1 MDSTIYLYGDVG
13 YEVTAGKVAAFLDAA
28 DGDIT
33 VRVSSNGGDAY
44 EGVAITS
51 LLRSY
56 NRGHVTII
64 VDGIAASA
72 ASVIAVGGG
81 DTLIM
86 AEGAELMIHSAWS
99 SVTGNAAELT
109 AHANNLERF
118 SRTIAGFYARATG
131 ISVDEWMA
139 LMEKETWYT
148 ADEAVAAGL
157 ADEVLRSSFANAT
170 IDTPAYD
177 SPQNRGIT
185 RVYASRMDAPAPPL
199 EEIKEKIMT
208 SQLLTRIAN
217 MLGITSSDELDEAAV
232 MSKLEAVLNKE
243 EPQEETPE
251 ETPAEPVEESQEE
264 PAGFEE
270 PAEEPAD
277 DAENDASDDSNE
289 DDEDSAE
296 EEALEDDAS
305 DDSDEDDSE
314 EEEEEAPEAEPLV
327 TNCITLDKDVYQ
339 DLLERASMGD
349 KAFANQKRQE
359 AEDLIDGAIKAGKVL
374 SAKRDALVEAAIND
388 YSAMSAHLDSL
399 ASGVIPVAE
408 KGRGMVTDSEKNT
421 ASAEIDE
428 KIHKMFSIR

>member
-217 MLGITSSDELDEAAV
+217 MLGITSSEELDEAAV

-243 EPQEETPE
+243 EPAEETPE
-251 ETPAEPVEESQEE
+251 ETPAEPVEESHEE
-264 PAGFEE
+264 PAGSEE

-277 DAENDASDDSNE
+277 DAEDDESDDAPADEVESDDEALEEDASDDSN
-289 DDEDSAE
+289 
-296 EEALEDDAS
+296 
-305 DDSDEDDSE
+305 EDDSE
-314 EEEEEAPEAEPLV
+314 EEEEEAPEAEPLA

-374 SAKRDALVEAAIND
+374 SAKRDALVEAAVND

>member
-1 MDSTIYLYGDVG
+1 
-13 YEVTAGKVAAFLDAA
+13 
-28 DGDIT
+28 
-33 VRVSSNGGDAY
+33 
-44 EGVAITS
+44 
-51 LLRSY
+51 
-56 NRGHVTII
+56 
-64 VDGIAASA
+64 
-72 ASVIAVGGG
+72 
-81 DTLIM
+81 
-86 AEGAELMIHSAWS
+86 
-99 SVTGNAAELT
+99 
-109 AHANNLERF
+109 
-118 SRTIAGFYARATG
+118 
-131 ISVDEWMA
+131 
-139 LMEKETWYT
+139 
-148 ADEAVAAGL
+148 
-157 ADEVLRSSFANAT
+157 
-170 IDTPAYD
+170 
-177 SPQNRGIT
+177 
-185 RVYASRMDAPAPPL
+185 
-199 EEIKEKIMT
+199 MT

-217 MLGITSSDELDEAAV
+217 MLGITSSEELDEAAV

-243 EPQEETPE
+243 EPQEESQE
-251 ETPAEPVEESQEE
+251 EAPAEPVEESQEE
-264 PAGFEE
+264 PAGSEE

-314 EEEEEAPEAEPLV
+314 EEEEEAPEAEPLA

-374 SAKRDALVEAAIND
+374 SAKRDALVEAAVND

>member
-170 IDTPAYD
+170 IDTPVYD

-185 RVYASRMDAPAPPL
+185 RVYASRMDAPVPPL

-217 MLGITSSDELDEAAV
+217 MLGITSSEELDETAV

-243 EPQEETPE
+243 EPAEETPE
-251 ETPAEPVEESQEE
+251 ETPAEPVEEAQEE
-264 PAGFEE
+264 PAGSEE
-270 PAEEPAD
+270 PAEESSN
-277 DAENDASDDSNE
+277 DAEDDDSDDSNE
-289 DDEDSAE
+289 DDEESAE
-296 EEALEDDAS
+296 EEALEEDAS
-305 DDSDEDDSE
+305 DDSDEDSE
-314 EEEEEAPEAEPLV
+314 EEEEEAPEAEPLA

-374 SAKRDALVEAAIND
+374 SAKRDALVEAAVND